1 MLQDFCLSAGAAG
14 PLGSLP
20 EMNGSFMQ
28 RWEGEERQ
36 RFPDIKIKIKGG
48 VVLTFY
54 VFIYLPNINVFL
66 LPISG
71 R

>member
-54 VFIYLPNINVFL
+54 VFI
-66 LPISG
+66 
-71 R
+71 